1 MTDIELIKKAIEAR
15 NRAYAPYS
23 HHMVGAA
30 LECMDG
36 TVYLGCNIESAT
48 YSPTICAERTAIFK
62 AVSEGRRD
70 FRRIAIV
77 GGMEHAL
84 SLGICSPCGVCRQ
97 VMRAFVN
104 PREFEIVLARV
115 DADVIVPE
123 KYTLE
128 ELLPM
133 SFGPENL
140 SV

>member
-1 MTDIELIKKAIEAR
+1 
-15 NRAYAPYS
+15 
-23 HHMVGAA
+23 
-30 LECMDG
+30 
-36 TVYLGCNIESAT
+36 
-48 YSPTICAERTAIFK
+48 
-62 AVSEGRRD
+62 
-70 FRRIAIV
+70 
-77 GGMEHAL
+77 
-84 SLGICSPCGVCRQ
+84 
-97 VMRAFVN
+97 MREFVN